1 MRDAQTSG
9 SRSLDSGLTGE
20 TRMVA
25 AQKVWKTGI
34 ACMHRKLFLSSRGP
48 CTPNIHRETE
58 PRQNLRQNSSATH
71 SRKTPFLVGHML
83 LIVGSS
89 HVRARTVHGAARPA
103 RTHELP
109 RCHPGAAFGL
119 K

>member
-1 MRDAQTSG
+1 
-9 SRSLDSGLTGE
+9 
-20 TRMVA
+20 
-25 AQKVWKTGI
+25 
-34 ACMHRKLFLSSRGP
+34 MHRKLFLSSRGP
-48 CTPNIHRETE
+48 CTPNIHRAPPKLE
-58 PRQNLRQNSSATH
+58 RHSLAKNS
-71 SRKTPFLVGHML
+71 VGHML

-119 K
+119 

>member
-1 MRDAQTSG
+1 
-9 SRSLDSGLTGE
+9 
-20 TRMVA
+20 
-25 AQKVWKTGI
+25 
-34 ACMHRKLFLSSRGP
+34 MHRKLFLSSRGP
-48 CTPNIHRETE
+48 CTPNIHRA
-58 PRQNLRQNSSATH
+58 PPKL
-71 SRKTPFLVGHML
+71 TPKLERHCGRTTWASLQAEAAGLLAELPPHML

-119 K
+119 